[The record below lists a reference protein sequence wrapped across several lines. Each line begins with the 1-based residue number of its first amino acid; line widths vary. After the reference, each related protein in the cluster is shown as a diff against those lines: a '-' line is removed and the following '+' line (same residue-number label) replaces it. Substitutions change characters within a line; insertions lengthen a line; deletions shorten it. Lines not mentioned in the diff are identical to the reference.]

1 MRPIPHA
8 PPTPP
13 RDTSSRHAL
22 DAVVAGDPVPIG
34 IPALFIADQ
43 LSRGRSVEQILG
55 GKRGLLAEYAGAQGY
70 ACRWGHVL
78 EIQLGRFVLW
88 RVVPV
93 AIWDQLTERRVGSQ
107 LLIEE
112 LLTLVQPC
120 IHPALDA
127 HLPRGLLLTGCQG
140 ASRRSPHALFA
151 LLLADP
157 KAANAV
163 RQWLATPFLTDVL
176 PHLLDSVKRRVEE
189 VLRIGANPTV

>member
-1 MRPIPHA
+1 MRPIAHA
-8 PPTPP
+8 GRGPS
-13 RDTSSRHAL
+13 RDTSSRHAI

-34 IPALFIADQ
+34 IPGLFIADQ

-55 GKRGLLAEYAGAQGY
+55 GKRGLLAEYAGAHGY

-93 AIWDQLTERRVGSQ
+93 AMWEQLTERRVGSQ

-112 LLTLVQPC
+112 LLTLVQPG

-140 ASRRSPHALFA
+140 ATRRSPHALFA

-163 RQWLATPFLTDVL
+163 RQWLATPLLTDVL
-176 PHLLDSVKRRVEE
+176 PHLLDRVECR
-189 VLRIGANPTV
+189 VNRILRKGAR

>member
-1 MRPIPHA
+1 MRPIPNA

-13 RDTSSRHAL
+13 RDTSSPYAI

-43 LSRGRSVEQILG
+43 LSRGRSAEQILG
-55 GKRGLLAEYAGAQGY
+55 SKRGLLAEYAAHEGY
-70 ACRWGHVL
+70 ACRWGDVL

-93 AIWDQLTERRVGSQ
+93 AMWERLTERRAGSQ

-112 LLTLVQPC
+112 LLTLVQPG
-120 IHPALDA
+120 IHSALESPSPAGSPADR
-127 HLPRGLLLTGCQG
+127 LPRRKPPQPACALR
-140 ASRRSPHALFA
+140 AAARRP
-151 LLLADP
+151 DGRD
-157 KAANAV
+157 AV

-176 PHLLDSVKRRVEE
+176 PHLLVSVECRVDQI
-189 VLRIGANPTV
+189 LRKGAR